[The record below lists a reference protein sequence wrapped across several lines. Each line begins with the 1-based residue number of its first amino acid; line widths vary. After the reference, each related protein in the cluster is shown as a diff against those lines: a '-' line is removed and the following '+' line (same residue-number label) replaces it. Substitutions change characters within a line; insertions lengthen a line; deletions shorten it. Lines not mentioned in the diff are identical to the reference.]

1 LKKLAFEFFYWTG
14 IVRLAAWFHRRRVVA
29 LCYHGVTHR
38 PTRHPDDRFGLH
50 VRADRFRRQLEY
62 LGRHYQVIAFRDYLR
77 AREGKMRLPNYSVL
91 VTFDDGHRN
100 FYTSAAPLLQDFSM
114 PALMFLI
121 SNRVVGDELRPKQW
135 TETDDQN
142 YLSWHEVKELGAQG
156 FEFGSH
162 TCSHHKLPQLSAAEV
177 EHELRDSRTA
187 IQEHLATETLPLA
200 YPYGMANDAIA
211 ARTADVGYVC
221 AFTSATGFNDAKTD
235 TFRLHRTL
243 IGDDDD
249 TAAFAARLAG
259 LTR

>member
-1 LKKLAFEFFYWTG
+1 
-14 IVRLAAWFHRRRVVA
+14 
-29 LCYHGVTHR
+29 
-38 PTRHPDDRFGLH
+38 
-50 VRADRFRRQLEY
+50 
-62 LGRHYQVIAFRDYLR
+62 
-77 AREGKMRLPNYSVL
+77 
-91 VTFDDGHRN
+91 
-100 FYTSAAPLLQDFSM
+100 M

-121 SNRVVGDELRPKQW
+121 SNRVAGDELRPKQW

-142 YLSWHEVKELGAQG
+142 YLSWHEVKELGAKG

-162 TCSHHKLPQLSAAEV
+162 TCSHQKLPQLSAAEV
-177 EHELRDSRTA
+177 EHELSDSRTA

-200 YPYGMANDAIA
+200 YPYGMANDAVA
-211 ARTADVGYVC
+211 AGAADVGYIC

-243 IGDDDD
+243 IGDHDD